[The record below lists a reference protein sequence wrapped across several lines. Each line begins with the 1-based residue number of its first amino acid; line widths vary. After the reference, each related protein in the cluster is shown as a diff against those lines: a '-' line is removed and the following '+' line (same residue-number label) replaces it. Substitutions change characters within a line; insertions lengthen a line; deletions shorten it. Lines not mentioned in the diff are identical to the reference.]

1 MADKGAFTFGVLEYS
16 PGNPQFPVLPVGAL
30 QGTIADFDDAASL
43 TFERATV
50 ITLEEYSAPGIGSN
64 FEAWYVGTTWVSP
77 VPVEFGNITA
87 TKTREVT
94 LHNTQRFAV
103 DLTAIDVSAIP
114 GLTVLSPPLTANIE
128 AYSSVIVTFQV
139 TTTGDAVINDD
150 VIFTVNGI
158 DIPVLFTG
166 RRLIIFDTLPQ
177 KPISEKLSWIT
188 DRMISING
196 TEQVMEVRQVP
207 RSEIK
212 IVQRFTNQVER
223 TRQINVINAAGFL
236 RVGIQLWFE
245 AREIT
250 QAAAAIDTV
259 IQISTLDMEI
269 DTETEISFVT
279 PAGVASE
286 AITVLSFT
294 PTQVTLEGAVGIE
307 LPLGSQGMPIKYG
320 FLRARGSTNTFPINA
335 EDLTLSFNVIEY
347 RDIAAL
353 NLAYFDQHHIDGLPI
368 VINPSFF
375 DGSNRAGQLAQRLDV
390 LDNQPGDIASR
401 RTEPLARPR
410 LPVLVHCE
418 SLADQ
423 FAWRQFL
430 YFIRGSWGSFYVPT
444 DFEDLILGVDFT
456 LGGNT
461 MSIVNVGLTEVPI
474 SAPRRDL
481 KIIISSGASAGTYYR
496 RINSVIDA
504 GPTET
509 VTLDSVIAG
518 AGTVPIADVKI
529 SWLYQVRLEGDSATF
544 RHLRAGNSELR
555 FQTSGVITT

>member
-1 MADKGAFTFGVLEYS
+1 MADKGAFSFGVLEYS
-16 PGNPQFPVLPVGAL
+16 PGNPQFPVLPTGPL
-30 QGTIADFDDAASL
+30 QGTRAEFFKAPGL
-43 TFERATV
+43 TKERGAV
-50 ITLEEYSAPGIGSN
+50 IVLEEYSAPGN
-64 FEAWYVGTTWVSP
+64 MAFAEWYVGTTWVSP

-87 TKTREVT
+87 TKEREVT
-94 LHNTQRFAV
+94 LHNTRRAAV
-103 DLTAIDVSAIP
+103 QLTAIDVSAIP
-114 GLTVLSPPLTANIE
+114 GLSVLSPGLPITLE

-139 TTTGDAVINDD
+139 TTTGDPVINDD
-150 VIFTVNGI
+150 VLFTVDGGVI
-158 DIPVLFTG
+158 VVRFTG

-177 KPISEKLSWIT
+177 KPISEKMSWIT
-188 DRMISING
+188 DRMISLNG
-196 TEQVMEVRQVP
+196 TEQVMEIRQLP

-212 IVQRFTNQVER
+212 LVQRFTDHVER
-223 TRQINVINAAGFL
+223 TRQLNVINAAGFL
-236 RVGIQLWFE
+236 RVGVQLWFE

-250 QAAAAIDTV
+250 QAATALDTV

-269 DTETEISFVT
+269 STVQEVSFVT

-294 PTQVTLEGAVGIE
+294 PTAITLESAIGIE

-320 FLRARGSTNTFPINA
+320 FLRSKGSTNTFAINA

-353 NLAYFDQHHIDGLPI
+353 NLAYFDTHHIDGLPI
-368 VINPSFF
+368 IIDPAFF
-375 DGSNRAGQLAQRLDV
+375 DGSQRGGQIAQRLDV
-390 LDNQPGDIASR
+390 LDSRTGDIASR
-401 RTEPLARPR
+401 RKEPLARPR
-410 LPVLVHCE
+410 LPVLIHCE

-430 YFIRGSWGSFYVPT
+430 YFIRGSWGSFYIPT
-444 DFEDLILGVDFT
+444 DFEDLILGVDLS

-461 MSIVNVGLTEVPI
+461 MSVVNVALSELQL

-481 KIIISSGASAGTYYR
+481 KIVVQGVVYYR
-496 RINSVIDA
+496 RITVVIDA
-504 GPTET
+504 GATET
-509 VTLDSVIAG
+509 VTLDSVIPG

-544 RHLRAGNSELR
+544 RHLRLGQSELR
-555 FQTSGVITT
+555 FQTSGVIAT